1 MKPSKQAALL
11 VSSQV
16 SRLGNTLDLDHR
28 AISWRNGLQAR
39 SRRHG
44 LRQEIDVNLI
54 HRSKI
59 LHVREVDIVL
69 DDLLERRARQFQHF
83 FEVLQDFALWEGSV
97 YVP

>member
-1 MKPSKQAALL
+1 M
-11 VSSQV
+11 
-16 SRLGNTLDLDHR
+16 
-28 AISWRNGLQAR
+28 QAR

-44 LRQEIDVNLI
+44 LRQEIDVDLI

-59 LHVREVDIVL
+59 LHVREVDVIL
-69 DDLLERRARQFQHF
+69 DDLLERRVRQLQHF

>member
-1 MKPSKQAALL
+1 MKPPKQATLL
-11 VSSQV
+11 PSSQV
-16 SRLGNTLDLDHR
+16 SRLGNTFDLDHR
-28 AISWRNGLQAR
+28 AISRRNGLQAR

-44 LRQEIDVNLI
+44 LRQEIDVDLI

-59 LHVREVDIVL
+59 LHVREVNVVL

-83 FEVLQDFALWEGSV
+83 FQVLQYFALWEGSL